1 MHLGAPFPHLK
12 ANLDQLHLHHGGLS
26 SNGFEMLLRDD
37 KGHLSSANMSAEISY
52 RVSTHASSPHRRPA
66 GKLSCC
72 WPGTGPNIQQPEA
85 EVSTAQRLSEV
96 RQGTKALRSHLHKTK
111 QLDLCQRVGVLHM
124 VLCKLELGRSDSV

>member
-26 SNGFEMLLRDD
+26 SNGFEMSLRDA

-66 GKLSCC
+66 GKLSCR
-72 WPGTGPNIQQPEA
+72 WPGTGPNTQQPEA
-85 EVSTAQRLSEV
+85 EVSTAHRLSEV
-96 RQGTKALRSHLHKTK
+96 RQGAKALRSHLHKTK

-124 VLCKLELGRSDSV
+124 VLCKLELSGSDSV